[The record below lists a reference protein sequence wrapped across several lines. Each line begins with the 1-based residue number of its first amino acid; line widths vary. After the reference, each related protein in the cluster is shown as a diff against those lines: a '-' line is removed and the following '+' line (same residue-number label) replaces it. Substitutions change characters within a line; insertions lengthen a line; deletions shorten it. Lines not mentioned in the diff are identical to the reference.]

1 MSARAPNLVV
11 FVRGDPSDPR
21 NWSNGKKAVVTFQVC
36 FLAFAAVFGSSIYA
50 AAVPQLSEKYKAT
63 DVVISLGLSDYVLGF
78 SFGPV
83 VCPLSEMY
91 GRRVPYLFSWPLLV
105 ATCAPCAYV
114 NSIAVI
120 LFFRF
125 LAGCCAGC
133 ALNNGTGVLTDLYMT
148 NKRAQGI
155 GTRYNVNDPCRY
167 SHTSI
172 TAIAIYAA
180 SVFASPCIAL
190 PVGFVIATYAGPELW
205 VLRVY
210 FLFTAT
216 LLPMAFLLPETH
228 GPTILA
234 TQSERMRRRGIPNAW
249 AAHELE
255 LHTMREF
262 VRLHI
267 GRPISMLFREP
278 IIQAV
283 AVWTSLAYG
292 ITYLF
297 FEVYPV
303 VFCEQY
309 SFSLQLTGLPFLAM
323 IIGIL
328 AAIALNQPLVRL
340 FCRLPLPTALQPE
353 DTDPDSPEARL
364 KLSLF
369 ACVLMPV
376 SLFWFAW
383 TSGGEVH
390 WIVPTLAGIPFGFA
404 AITIFF
410 VFLTYTAETYT
421 VYSNSAS
428 VCNTFCRSTTA
439 SIFPLVASSLTKSLG
454 TKWGVSLFAFLS
466 LGLIPIPLVFLRYG
480 ASIRARSFYAQEAT
494 RAVAQM
500 GLEPSL
506 TTRTSA
512 LRNSLVASG
521 RKERVRQEVHPSL
534 SLASLRTT
542 GTVASESG
550 TLVDGGSKLATE
562 GIMRCGMDSIETI
575 ELARMDARATD
586 FPVPPLKQ
594 VKVEAPEKRVHS
606 AH

>member
-1 MSARAPNLVV
+1 MS
-11 FVRGDPSDPR
+11 G
-21 NWSNGKKAVVTFQVC
+21 FQ
-36 FLAFAAVFGSSIYA
+36 A
-50 AAVPQLSEKYKAT
+50 AAVPQLSEKYKAS
-63 DVVISLGLSDYVLGF
+63 DVVISLGLSGYVLGF

-83 VCPLSEMY
+83 VCESRRFVVAIRGLISVLGGPLSEMY

-114 NSIAVI
+114 NNLAVI

-125 LAGCCAGC
+125 MAGCCAGC
-133 ALNNGTGVLTDLYMT
+133 ALNNGTGILTDLYMS

-155 GTRYNVNDPCRY
+155 
-167 SHTSI
+167 
-172 TAIAIYAA
+172 AIAVYAA
-180 SVFASPCIAL
+180 SVFAGPCIAL
-190 PVGFVIATYAGPELW
+190 PVGFLIAAYAGPELW

-216 LLPMAFLLPETH
+216 LLPMVFLLPETH

-255 LHTMREF
+255 LRTTQEF

-278 IIQAV
+278 IIQA
-283 AVWTSLAYG
+283 AALWTSLAYG

-309 SFSLQLTGLPFLAM
+309 NFPLQLTGLPFLAM
-323 IIGIL
+323 IIGFL

-340 FCRLPLPTALQPE
+340 FCRLPLPAALQPE

-369 ACVLMPV
+369 ACVLIPA

-454 TKWGVSLFAFLS
+454 IKWGVSLFAFLS
-466 LGLIPIPLVFLRYG
+466 LGLIPIPLIFLRYG
-480 ASIRARSFYAQEAT
+480 ASIRARSFHAQEAT
-494 RAVAQM
+494 RVVARM
-500 GLEPSL
+500 GSESGLI
-506 TTRTSA
+506 TRTSVP
-512 LRNSLVASG
+512 RNSSVASG
-521 RKERVRQEVHPSL
+521 RRDQVPREVHPSL

-542 GTVASESG
+542 GTVVSESG
-550 TLVDGGSKLATE
+550 TLVDGGPKPAAA
-562 GIMRCGMDSIETI
+562 GIMRCGIDSIETI
-575 ELARMDARATD
+575 ELTRMDARASD
-586 FPVPPLKQ
+586 FPVPPLK
-594 VKVEAPEKRVHS
+594 
-606 AH
+606 

>member
-1 MSARAPNLVV
+1 MSARAPHLVV
-11 FVRGDPSDPR
+11 VFTRGDSSDPR
-21 NWSNGKKAVVTFQVC
+21 NWSNGKKAVVSFQVC
-36 FLAFAAVFGSSIYA
+36 FSAFAAVFGSSIYA
-50 AAVPQLSEKYKAT
+50 AAVPQLSEKYNT
-63 DVVISLGLSDYVLGF
+63 SDVVISLGLSGYVLGF

-114 NSIAVI
+114 NNLAVI
-120 LFFRF
+120 IFFRF
-125 LAGCCAGC
+125 MAGCCAGC
-133 ALNNGTGVLTDLYMT
+133 ALNNGTGILTDLYMS

-155 GTRYNVNDPCRY
+155 GRWYNVNDPCRY
-167 SHTSI
+167 SHTGI
-172 TAIAIYAA
+172 IAIAVYAA
-180 SVFASPCIAL
+180 SVFAGPCIAL
-190 PVGFVIATYAGPELW
+190 PVGFLIAAYAGPELW

-216 LLPMAFLLPETH
+216 LLPMVFLLPETH

-234 TQSERMRRRGIPNAW
+234 TQSERMRRHGIANAW

-255 LHTMREF
+255 RRTTQGF

-278 IIQAV
+278 IIQAA

-292 ITYLF
+292 VTYLF

-303 VFCEQY
+303 VFYEQY
-309 SFSLQLTGLPFLAM
+309 NFPLQLTGLPFVAM
-323 IIGIL
+323 IIGFL

-340 FCRLPLPTALQPE
+340 FCQLPLPTALQPKG
-353 DTDPDSPEARL
+353 TDPDSPEARL

-369 ACVLMPV
+369 ACVLMPA

-454 TKWGVSLFAFLS
+454 IKWGVSLFAFLS
-466 LGLIPIPLVFLRYG
+466 LGLIPIPLIFLRYG
-480 ASIRARSFYAQEAT
+480 ASIRTRSFYAQEAT
-494 RAVAQM
+494 RVIAQM
-500 GLEPSL
+500 GSEPGL
-506 TTRTSA
+506 ITRSSVPH
-512 LRNSLVASG
+512 NSSVASG
-521 RKERVRQEVHPSL
+521 GRERVPREVHPSL
-534 SLASLRTT
+534 SLASLHTT
-542 GTVASESG
+542 GTVVSESG
-550 TLVDGGSKLATE
+550 TLVDGGSKPAAA
-562 GIMRCGMDSIETI
+562 GIMRCGMDSIGTI
-575 ELARMDARATD
+575 ELTRMDARASD
-586 FPVPPLKQ
+586 FPVPPLK
-594 VKVEAPEKRVHS
+594 
-606 AH
+606 